1 MAALFPKIKK
11 SILIIIF
18 VTYDKSSGIADFY
31 PARDFLHRG
40 QDLYH
45 VSVLIRL
52 LHSEE
57 G

>member
-1 MAALFPKIKK
+1 MAAFISKDEKN
-11 SILIIIF
+11 ILILTF
-18 VTYDKSSGIADFY
+18 VTYDKTSGIADFY

-40 QDLYH
+40 KDPYH

-52 LHSEE
+52 LHNEE